1 MKKVLAATLLGMS
14 LMNPVGATP
23 TMVQSVHAPQMLMN
37 VENNANYVLLWHHMD
52 SNFYLDLSSIV
63 VKEND
68 DLRWWAQNVVEIDE
82 NGKYIKQYTQ
92 EFCLDTTVKKD
103 VDAVTRQ
110 YNRDTKKW
118 ENMDS
123 YDIRSRY
130 QVESRGFNIGYL
142 FAFQGGNPIEK

>member
-23 TMVQSVHAPQMLMN
+23 TMVQSVHTPQMLMN